1 MRSLLPVHIPRSIRR
16 CRHFGLLAA
25 LFGVLITT
33 GTFDSVASAHP
44 AAHTTPGETSAYGSG
59 GLMAAD
65 PEGGYWTVT
74 STGIIASHG
83 GAPVFGSPAL
93 SGLVLAQPI
102 VGLAATPDGQGYWL
116 VAADGGIFTFGD
128 ATFFGSTGAIHLNQP
143 IVGLAATPDGRG
155 YWLVAA
161 DGGIFTFGDATFF
174 GSTGSLR
181 LNQPIVGLAA
191 TPDGRGYWLVA
202 SDGGIFTFGDATFFG
217 STGAIHLNQP
227 IVGLAATPDGQGY
240 WLVAADGGIFT
251 FGDATFHGSLG
262 ASRADVIGMIVVP
275 PAADYVLVESDGN
288 VETPTTGA
296 GPAFGL
302 SVPTLVNESAS
313 QQAAALSDMRSIGV
327 RWVRVDAN
335 WSWVQPNGP
344 SSFDWSLIDQEVNS
358 MTAADMHIDLIID
371 DTPAWAR
378 NSDAPGNWGQPASA
392 SAFATFAAE
401 VAARYEPKGVLTYEI
416 WNEPNI
422 QTFWTPAPNPTLYTA
437 MLRDSYTAIKA
448 AEPNVT
454 VLSGGLAPAT
464 DDGTNI
470 APITFLTDMYA
481 DGAKGSFD
489 ALGYHAYS
497 APTLPD
503 TYSPS
508 SGWSQMNQTSPSLR
522 SVMTAN
528 GDGGK
533 QIWITE
539 VGAPSAGPM
548 GVGTT
553 GQAQEVTEATQ
564 GAKSTPWIGA
574 EFFYTYEDAATNPDF
589 YGLRNA
595 DGSPKPA
602 WTALAAALS

>member
-1 MRSLLPVHIPRSIRR
+1 VVSLVLVV
-16 CRHFGLLAA
+16 LL
-25 LFGVLITT
+25 
-33 GTFDSVASAHP
+33 
-44 AAHTTPGETSAYGSG
+44 
-59 GLMAAD
+59 
-65 PEGGYWTVT
+65 
-74 STGIIASHG
+74 
-83 GAPVFGSPAL
+83 
-93 SGLVLAQPI
+93 GLVPNVLGVPR
-102 VGLAATPDGQGYWL
+102 AA
-116 VAADGGIFTFGD
+116 A
-128 ATFFGSTGAIHLNQP
+128 
-143 IVGLAATPDGRG
+143 
-155 YWLVAA
+155 
-161 DGGIFTFGDATFF
+161 
-174 GSTGSLR
+174 
-181 LNQPIVGLAA
+181 
-191 TPDGRGYWLVA
+191 
-202 SDGGIFTFGDATFFG
+202 
-217 STGAIHLNQP
+217 
-227 IVGLAATPDGQGY
+227 
-240 WLVAADGGIFT
+240 
-251 FGDATFHGSLG
+251 
-262 ASRADVIGMIVVP
+262 
-275 PAADYVLVESDGN
+275 
-288 VETPTTGA
+288 TTGA